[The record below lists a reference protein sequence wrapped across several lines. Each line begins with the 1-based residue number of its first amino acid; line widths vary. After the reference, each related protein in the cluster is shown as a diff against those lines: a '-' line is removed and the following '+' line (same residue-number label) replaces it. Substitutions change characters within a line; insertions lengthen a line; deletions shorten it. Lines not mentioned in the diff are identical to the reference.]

1 MSVGADSLMAF
12 IDMTKLLNK
21 EILEKGRVKQNV
33 DNAYSEEQTKT
44 QEVNHEWNR
53 YTNNKRN

>member
-21 EILEKGRVKQNV
+21 EILQKGRVKQNV
-33 DNAYSEEQTKT
+33 NNAYSEEQTKT
-44 QEVNHEWNR
+44 QEVNHE
-53 YTNNKRN
+53 